1 MEDHF
6 DVLMGVILPYAN
18 FAIFLGLAIYFFR
31 KPAAAAAKKRREQ
44 YSKLVAEATA
54 ARDAAVSKLNELK
67 NREESL
73 ADELASIKADSRESA
88 EQEASKIVADAE
100 RLATHLR
107 AEAGRIAA
115 AEVAKAR
122 AELRKEIVD
131 TVTASVKE
139 KLVREL
145 SVDTQLV
152 LARKKIDELKH
163 VGADS

>member
-73 ADELASIKADSRESA
+73 SDELASIKADSRVSA
-88 EQEASKIVADAE
+88 EQ
-100 RLATHLR
+100 
-107 AEAGRIAA
+107 
-115 AEVAKAR
+115 
-122 AELRKEIVD
+122 
-131 TVTASVKE
+131 
-139 KLVREL
+139 
-145 SVDTQLV
+145 
-152 LARKKIDELKH
+152 
-163 VGADS
+163 